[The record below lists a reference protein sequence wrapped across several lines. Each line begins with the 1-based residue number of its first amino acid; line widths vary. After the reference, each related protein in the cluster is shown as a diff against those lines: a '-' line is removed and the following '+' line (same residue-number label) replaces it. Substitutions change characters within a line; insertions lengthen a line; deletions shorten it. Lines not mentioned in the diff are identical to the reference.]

1 MAEMKA
7 TGRSIKSIAQEC
19 GIARATVR
27 SILARVAE
35 SGAGT
40 EAITV

>member
-1 MAEMKA
+1 MKA
-7 TGRSIKSIAQEC
+7 NGHSIKSIAKEY

-35 SGAGT
+35 SGYAT
-40 EAITV
+40 AELSA